1 MVTEIVSF
9 VLDGGRRG
17 GGFAFDLYF
26 HVRYS
31 VTLTDAQTIAL
42 NQLKVNTTWEEIQKK
57 FFLWSNHYGNPSR
70 PRGFIFFSSIFPLMN

>member
-57 FFLWSNHYGNPSR
+57 FFCGRTTMATPLDLGDSY
-70 PRGFIFFSSIFPLMN
+70 FFLPFFL